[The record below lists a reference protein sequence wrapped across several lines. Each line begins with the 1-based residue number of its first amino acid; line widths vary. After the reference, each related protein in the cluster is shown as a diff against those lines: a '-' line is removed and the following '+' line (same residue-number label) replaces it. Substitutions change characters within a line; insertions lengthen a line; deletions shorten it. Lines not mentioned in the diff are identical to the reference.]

1 VLELLSERSRNAK
14 KPSQTLCP
22 ASLVIGRSLFPRA
35 IPAIGE
41 SPASILEGVGITLS
55 FGQTPV
61 TAKRHLAVSP
71 SKTMMINPCAN
82 IGRKQRSWFIFDS
95 WLALVERGF
104 LRIRLRPRARY
115 HSLPFLGRTWRTDLV
130 HAPLDLQSL
139 VLTELLSL

>member
-71 SKTMMINPCAN
+71 SKNDDDKPVREHRQKAA
-82 IGRKQRSWFIFDS
+82 K
-95 WLALVERGF
+95 
-104 LRIRLRPRARY
+104 
-115 HSLPFLGRTWRTDLV
+115 LV
-130 HAPLDLQSL
+130 HF
-139 VLTELLSL
+139 